1 MNATILESIFNC
13 NVKRLYLDVFIR
25 NPFSLL
31 LRNDIVNPVVLY
43 DDKALIIKKSKNT
56 TYISNI
62 LLNEIT
68 SYETTKENNCIQL
81 VLKLNKIIYRMLVVK

>member
-1 MNATILESIFNC
+1 MNIAILESIFNC
-13 NVKRLYLDVFIR
+13 KIKRLYLDVFIQ

-31 LRNDIVNPVVLY
+31 LRNDIVNPIVLY
-43 DDKALIIKKSKNT
+43 NDKALIIKKSKNT

-68 SYETTKENNCIQL
+68 SYEIIKENGCIQL